1 MQAPAVRERRLER
14 FFNSCH
20 LTQLF
25 ADNNTN
31 FEKLK
36 YVHISD
42 LCAEAFVFEIKY
54 VLAWL
59 LGH

>member
-1 MQAPAVRERRLER
+1 MQAPAVHKRRLER
-14 FFNSCH
+14 YFNSYH

-25 ADNNTN
+25 TDNNTN
-31 FEKLK
+31 FEKSK
-36 YVHISD
+36 YVHISEI
-42 LCAEAFVFEIKY
+42 CAEAFVFEIKY